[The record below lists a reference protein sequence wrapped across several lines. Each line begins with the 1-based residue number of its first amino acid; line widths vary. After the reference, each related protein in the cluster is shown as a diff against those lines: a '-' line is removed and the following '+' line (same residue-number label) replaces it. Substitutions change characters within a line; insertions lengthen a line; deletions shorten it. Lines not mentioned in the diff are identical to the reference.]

1 MPVMGSAAHTSEFVS
16 LHSLEKEFQ
25 RASKSI
31 ARCCSYLKIRE
42 VRQGN
47 KRLIPRSALPILH
60 DFFASYSSAQI
71 RRLLAEDALIT
82 RYGDSHYNNRA
93 KSKATRLLNLQGNGL
108 PSPLKKPQ
116 LLGPT
121 LIQKRLFPDFP
132 GVSLFQIR
140 NVLAYL
146 GLPSRIGECEF
157 LKVREFYLT
166 HRRDEIKRVLTENTC
181 FKKYGARTFM
191 ELPEYRENVRIQ
203 YNSKTVGEKAAIAEK
218 RRRTNRVLFG
228 ADNWNETSEH
238 REYMKAHWRNNI
250 PKGRKTCLALYGK
263 ESYSQ
268 TGEFKERVRE
278 ARAAKSPE
286 DLARESEK
294 RRSSLLSRSSPEKM
308 AQKARFR
315 ETWVQRRDEER
326 LALEISLGFRLT
338 GIANLAAHLNRDLS
352 TLHAFIRENG
362 IPVYES
368 PTCNYI
374 PCGRV
379 AWIVEQY
386 HARKTRGVSQS
397 EKAIVEYI
405 RTFYSGIVLEN
416 VKGVLEGKTEL
427 DIYIPDKHLAIEF
440 NGCYW
445 HSDAVGVK
453 IGEVPPRDH
462 RLYAKWR
469 HFEKCR
475 LCTKKGIRLIHVFE
489 DDFQLRREIVFS
501 IIRNAMGFSP
511 ARIFARKCILQDV
524 PLDTYR
530 AFLDDNHIQGY
541 SYADAR
547 KGLYYNGELVEVIG
561 INSKG
566 THSAEPELVRLCS
579 RKFTV
584 VPGGFSRLLSAFT
597 FPRLVSYIDLSVF
610 GGGGYAAAGFLPEHV
625 NRPVYFYVKYGQH
638 ERWPRTRY
646 MRRRIAADFDSGA
659 LKYYNP
665 GESEAVNMYK
675 NGFYRIWNC
684 GTIKVVRT
692 IRGPRMF
699 DKVAARA
706 EAFALMDKN
715 KG

>member
-1 MPVMGSAAHTSEFVS
+1 MDNATHTLEFVS
-16 LHSLEKEFQ
+16 LYSLEKEFQ

-31 ARCCSYLKIRE
+31 ARCCSYLKIGE

-47 KRLIPRSALPILH
+47 RRFIPRSALPILH
-60 DFFASYSSAQI
+60 NFFASHSSAQI

-82 RYGDSHYNNRA
+82 RYGDAHYNNRA
-93 KSKATRLLNLQGNGL
+93 KSKATRLLNSQGNGP
-108 PSPLKKPQ
+108 PSPPKKVQ
-116 LLGPT
+116 LLGTT
-121 LIQKRLFPDFP
+121 LIQKRLLPDFP
-132 GVSLFQIR
+132 GVSLPQIR

-146 GLPSRIGECEF
+146 GLPSKIGEDEF
-157 LKVREFYLT
+157 SKVREFYLI

-181 FKKYGARTFM
+181 IKKYGVRSFM

-203 YNSKTVGEKAAIAEK
+203 YNSKTAEEKAAIAEK
-218 RRRTNRVLFG
+218 RCQTNRALFG
-228 ADNWNETSEH
+228 ADNWNETPEH
-238 REYMKAHWRNNI
+238 REYMKAHWRNNV

-263 ESYSQ
+263 ENYSQ
-268 TGEFKERVRE
+268 TAEFKEKARE

-286 DLARESEK
+286 ELARGIEK
-294 RRSSLLSRSSPEKM
+294 RRRSLLSRSSSEKM
-308 AQKARFR
+308 AQQAHYR
-315 ETWVQRRDEER
+315 ETWEQRRDEER
-326 LALEISLGFRLT
+326 QALETSLGFALT
-338 GIANLAAHLNRDLS
+338 SIVDLATHLNRDLA

-368 PTCNYI
+368 PTRNYI
-374 PCGRV
+374 PSDRATWV
-379 AWIVEQY
+379 VEQY
-386 HARKTRGVSQS
+386 RARKASGISQS

-416 VKGVLEGKTEL
+416 AKGVLEGKTEL
-427 DIYIPDKHLAIEF
+427 DIYVPDKHLAIEF

-445 HSDAVGVK
+445 HSDGVNTK
-453 IGEVPPRDH
+453 NGEVPSRDR
-462 RLYAKWR
+462 RLFAKWR
-469 HFEKCR
+469 HFEKYR
-475 LCTKKGIRLIHVFE
+475 SCTKKGIRLIHVFE

-511 ARIFARKCILQDV
+511 ARIFARKCTLQDV
-524 PLDTYR
+524 PLAIYR

-541 SYADAR
+541 AYADVR
-547 KGLYYNGELVEVIG
+547 KGLYCNGDLVEVIG

-584 VPGGFSRLLSAFT
+584 VLGGFSRLLST
-597 FPRLVSYIDLSVF
+597 CPFPRLVSYIDLSVF
-610 GGGGYAAAGFLPEHV
+610 GGGGYAEAGFLPERV

-638 ERWPRTRY
+638 VRCPRTRY
-646 MRRRIAADFDSGA
+646 MRRRIAADFNSGV

-692 IRGPRMF
+692 I
-699 DKVAARA
+699 
-706 EAFALMDKN
+706 

>member
-1 MPVMGSAAHTSEFVS
+1 MDNAAHVPEFVS

-47 KRLIPRSALPILH
+47 KRLIPCSALPVLH
-60 DFFASYSSAQI
+60 NFFESHSSAQI

-82 RYGDSHYNNRA
+82 RYGDAHYNNRA
-93 KSKATRLLNLQGNGL
+93 KSKETRLLNSRGNGT
-108 PSPLKKPQ
+108 SPLSKKPQ
-116 LLGPT
+116 LLGTT
-121 LIQKRLFPDFP
+121 LIQKRLLPDFV

-146 GLPSRIGECEF
+146 GLSSRISEDEF
-157 LKVREFYLT
+157 LKVRAFYAT

-181 FKKYGARTFM
+181 LKKYGVRTFM
-191 ELPEYRENVRIQ
+191 ELPEYRENARIQ
-203 YNSKTVGEKAAIAEK
+203 YNSKTAEEKAAINEK
-218 RRRTNRVLFG
+218 RRRTNRALFG
-228 ADNWNETSEH
+228 ADNCNEAPERREH
-238 REYMKAHWRNNI
+238 MKAHWRNNV

-268 TGEFKERVRE
+268 TAEFKEKMRE
-278 ARAAKSPE
+278 AQAAKSPE
-286 DLARESEK
+286 ERALESEK
-294 RRSSLLSRSSPEKM
+294 RRRSLLSRSSSEKM
-308 AQKARFR
+308 AQTARCR
-315 ETWVQRRDEER
+315 ETWEQRRDEER
-326 LALEISLGFRLT
+326 LALEISLGFGLT
-338 GIANLAAHLNRDLS
+338 SIVDLAEYLNRDLA
-352 TLHAFIRENG
+352 TLHVFIRENG

-368 PTCNYI
+368 PTRNYI
-374 PCGRV
+374 PSDRV

-386 HARKTRGVSQS
+386 HTRKVPGISQS

-405 RTFYSGIVLEN
+405 RTFYSGTVLEN
-416 VKGVLEGKTEL
+416 VRGVLEGKIEL
-427 DIYIPDKHLAIEF
+427 DIYVPDKHLAIEF

-453 IGEVPPRDH
+453 IGEVPARDH
-462 RLYAKWR
+462 RLFAKWR
-469 HFEKCR
+469 HFEKYR
-475 LCTKKGIRLIHVFE
+475 LCTKKGIRLIQVFE
-489 DDFQLRREIVFS
+489 DDFQSRREIVFS
-501 IIRNAMGFSP
+501 IIRNALGFSP
-511 ARIFARKCILQDV
+511 FRIFARKCSLQDV
-524 PLDTYR
+524 PLDVYR

-541 SYADAR
+541 AYADVR
-547 KGLYYNGELVEVIG
+547 KGLYCNGDLVEVIG

-584 VPGGFSRLLSAFT
+584 VPGGFSRLLSACQ

-610 GGGGYAAAGFLPEHV
+610 GGSGYTEAGFSPVRV

-638 ERWPRTRY
+638 VRYSRTRY
-646 MRRRIAADFDSGA
+646 MRRRIAADFNSGA

-684 GTIKVVRT
+684 GTAKVVRE
-692 IRGPRMF
+692 I
-699 DKVAARA
+699 
-706 EAFALMDKN
+706 
-715 KG
+715 KGCPNV